1 MAYAT
6 LLVEK
11 LGAVATV
18 TLNRPK
24 KRNAINGQM
33 LADFLQLFAELRTD
47 LDTKFVI
54 FTGAGTA
61 FSAGADL
68 TQTMATESTT
78 PLPDVMRLQQLTGHD
93 FIRNLENLEQV
104 TIAAVNGYCLGAG
117 LVLAMGCDFRIASEN
132 ARFGVPEANIGLFFT
147 WGSTPRLTHLI
158 GPAKAKEMIMTCDP
172 IEAQEALRIGLAN
185 KVVPTDKLMD
195 AVHEFIQK
203 IASKGPL
210 AIRMTKKLV
219 NAATAASF
227 GDLYICEPELVERLI
242 LSPEPME
249 GIQAFIEK
257 RKPDFTGR

>member
-1 MAYAT
+1 MAYKT

-11 LGAVATV
+11 SGAVATV
-18 TLNRPK
+18 TLNRPE
-24 KRNAINGQM
+24 KRNAISGQM

-47 LDTKFVI
+47 LDTRFVI

-68 TQTMATESTT
+68 SERVDMEST
-78 PLPDVMRLQQLTGHD
+78 PSLADMMRLQQLTGHD
-93 FIRNLENLEQV
+93 FIRNLENLEQI

-147 WGSTPRLTHLI
+147 WGSTSRLTRLI

-172 IEAQEALRIGLAN
+172 IDSQEALRIGLAN
-185 KVVPTDKLMD
+185 KVAPADKLMD
-195 AVHEFIQK
+195 AVHEFIEK

-227 GDLYICEPELVERLI
+227 GDLHICEPELVERLI
-242 LSPEPME
+242 LSPEPIE
-249 GIQAFIEK
+249 GIRAFIEK
-257 RKPDFTGR
+257 RKPDFTRR